1 MAQTVIG
8 IFESLSKAQNAK
20 EYLLDN
26 GFSNDQVDISTSST
40 TGNGSDTTTATS
52 YTGSTETTNTVND
65 EHESGIGHF
74 FRTLFG
80 DDEEDTHRYSEAG
93 RRGTIVTVHAHTPE
107 QAESASDI
115 LDDHGAVDVNEFAAG
130 TSSASTHT
138 EGLKDTLTSDIT
150 PSSDHSPLLGKD
162 EFRNENTA
170 NTDTFKVIE
179 ENLNVGKRE
188 VETGGIKVRSRIV
201 ERFVDEHI
209 RLKKEHVSIERT
221 PVNRPATEAD
231 FAAFK
236 EGEIEMTEHAEVP
249 VVSKE
254 ARVVEEIS
262 LNKNIEEEEA
272 NIREK
277 VRKTEVDTEN
287 LKEGNNIAG
296 NLHTDRSSG
305 EHTDPFKEGDIR

>member
-8 IFESLSKAQNAK
+8 IFESLSKAENAK
-20 EYLLDN
+20 EYLLEN
-26 GFSNDQVDISTSST
+26 GFNHDQVDISSSKVVGNEGSVT
-40 TGNGSDTTTATS
+40 TGNQYA
-52 YTGSTETTNTVND
+52 GSTEGTVTNNE

-80 DDEEDTHRYSEAG
+80 DDEENTSTYSEAS
-93 RRGTIVTVHAHTPE
+93 RRGTIVTVHALNNE
-107 QAESASDI
+107 QAESASTI
-115 LDDHGAVDVNEFAAG
+115 LDDHGAVDVNEYAG
-130 TSSASTHT
+130 ASTGTTRT
-138 EGLKDTLTSDIT
+138 EGFGSTLAGNTGT
-150 PSSDHSPLLGKD
+150 DHSSLLGKD
-162 EFRNENTA
+162 EFRNENTSDK
-170 NTDTFKVIE
+170 DTFKVIE

-188 VETGGIKVRSRIV
+188 VETGGVKVRSRIV

-209 RLKKEHVSIERT
+209 RLKKERVSVERT

-231 FAAFK
+231 FTAFK

-262 LNKNIEEEEA
+262 LNKKIEEEDA

-287 LKEGNNIAG
+287 LTGDSKIAG
-296 NLHTDRSSG
+296 NLNTDHNSG
-305 EHTDPFKEGDIR
+305 EHTDPFKEGGII